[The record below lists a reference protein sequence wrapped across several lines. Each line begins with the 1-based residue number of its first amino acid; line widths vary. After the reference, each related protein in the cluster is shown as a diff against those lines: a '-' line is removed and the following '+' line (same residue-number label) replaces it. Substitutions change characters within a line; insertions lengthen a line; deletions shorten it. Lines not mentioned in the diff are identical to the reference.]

1 MTQEGRGDDFW
12 TTGGRRIPEDKTV
25 RPLLHALKA
34 ARLAREEDP
43 ADRAAV
49 KEWADNT
56 TIVVDFRPPA
66 RVDTPIARSHPTPSE
81 YAEAAD
87 SAAAALTQAIASRP
101 TTDEEWISVEPEAP
115 GSQLPAEKPAPARPQ
130 PAPEWGEQWR
140 DAVQGWVRIGDGA
153 KVWRPI
159 VTTTTTVPNWE
170 IDTNLGIVTGESAC
184 AVETKGLG
192 TLVESV
198 DGNDAMRKILARD
211 RALAQEAMVREA
223 VARGAHAV
231 IGVNL
236 DYTFLGECLILTVTG
251 TAVTL
256 RNAQK

>member
-1 MTQEGRGDDFW
+1 M
-12 TTGGRRIPEDKTV
+12 
-25 RPLLHALKA
+25 
-34 ARLAREEDP
+34 
-43 ADRAAV
+43 
-49 KEWADNT
+49 
-56 TIVVDFRPPA
+56 
-66 RVDTPIARSHPTPSE
+66 
-81 YAEAAD
+81 
-87 SAAAALTQAIASRP
+87 AAAI
-101 TTDEEWISVEPEAP
+101 
-115 GSQLPAEKPAPARPQ
+115 
-130 PAPEWGEQWR
+130 
-140 DAVQGWVRIGDGA
+140 
-153 KVWRPI
+153 
-159 VTTTTTVPNWE
+159 
-170 IDTNLGIVTGESAC
+170 
-184 AVETKGLG
+184 ETKGLG